1 VFSLNKSHFTS
12 DLCVTI
18 AVSASLS
25 RDDLAAMGDHLV
37 SFTATS
43 CLEVMEVMEVMD
55 LMQVD
60 IGGKIVYPL
69 VNIQKAIE
77 NGHRNSEFSHEQWWI
92 FP

>member
-18 AVSASLS
+18 AVSASLN

-43 CLEVMEVMEVMD
+43 CLEVMEVMD

-60 IGGKIVYPL
+60 IGGKILIMVDILY
-69 VNIQKAIE
+69 
-77 NGHRNSEFSHEQWWI
+77 
-92 FP
+92 